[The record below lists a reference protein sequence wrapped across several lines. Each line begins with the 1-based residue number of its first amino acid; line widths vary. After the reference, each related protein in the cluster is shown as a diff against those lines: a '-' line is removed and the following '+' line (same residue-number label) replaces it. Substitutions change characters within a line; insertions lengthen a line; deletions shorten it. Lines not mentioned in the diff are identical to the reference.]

1 MARRWSSLLCQRVTN
16 MDFQLTEEHK
26 MIEKMAYDFARR
38 EIMPIIKEHDRNQ
51 TFPHQLLPKMADLGF
66 LGVCLPV
73 RYGGAGLDYIAL
85 GILSE
90 AMEFADSSV
99 RETIAVHLGLHAMPI
114 FQWGT
119 EEQKRSMLPDLA
131 SGKHIGCF
139 GLTEPGAG
147 SDVAALRSTAR
158 KDGDD
163 FILNGEKMWITLSN
177 VADRFLVFAKTDT
190 SKGAGGITAFI
201 LERGWSGLTTGA
213 IEGKMGVH
221 ASNTGWISM
230 HDVRVP
236 KSYVLGLENE
246 GFKIAMSALDNAR
259 YGVAAGAVGIM
270 KACLE
275 ESIKYAKQRETF
287 GRPIAEYQLVQQ
299 MLANMQQSIDA
310 GQLLVWKAGWLKN
323 RGVRNT
329 RETSMAKWFCTE
341 AAKRAA
347 DDAVQIHGAYGYS
360 DEYNVER
367 HLRNSKSAVIYEG
380 TSQIHTL
387 MQAEYALGNR
397 QTRAMRCELPAY
409 DPVDWEAEN

>member
-1 MARRWSSLLCQRVTN
+1 
-16 MDFQLTEEHK
+16 MDFDLTDSHK
-26 MIEKMAYDFARR
+26 MVERAVYDFARKTV
-38 EIMPIIKEHDRNQ
+38 MPLIKEHDRTH
-51 TFPHQLLPKMADLGF
+51 TFPHELLPIMAELGF
-66 LGVCLPV
+66 MGICLPV
-73 RYGGAGLDYIAL
+73 RYGGAGLDYISLA
-85 GILSE
+85 ILSE
-90 AMEFADSSV
+90 GLEYADSSV
-99 RETIAVHLGLHAMPI
+99 RETIAVHLGLHALPI

-119 EEQKRSMLPDLA
+119 PEQKRDFLPPLA
-131 SGKHIGCF
+131 RGENLACF

-147 SDVAALRSTAR
+147 SDVAALSSRAR
-158 KDGDD
+158 RDGSDY
-163 FILNGEKMWITLSN
+163 ILTGEKMWITLSD
-177 VADRFLVFAKTDT
+177 VANRFLVFAKTDPE
-190 SKGAGGITAFI
+190 KGAGGITAFI
-201 LERGWSGLTTGA
+201 LERGWPGLTTGTL
-213 IEGKMGVH
+213 EGKMGVR
-221 ASNTGWISM
+221 ASNTGWINM
-230 HDVRVP
+230 ADVRVP
-236 KSYVLGLENE
+236 ASHRLGEEGE

-259 YGVAAGAVGIM
+259 YGVAAGAVGII
-270 KACLE
+270 KACLD
-275 ESIKYAKQRETF
+275 ESIAYGKQRQTF
-287 GRPIAEYQLVQQ
+287 GKPIVEYQLIQQ

-397 QTRAMRCELPAY
+397 QTRAMRCEMPAY
-409 DPVDWEAEN
+409 DPDYWEAEA